1 MDCLLVV
8 EDAPSEAVLRRLV
21 SLAGHTLKVTTVFR
35 AGGFGQIK
43 SRIANFRNA
52 CHVVPHIVM
61 TDLDTYPCVPDLL
74 KDWKIGKLPDRM
86 LMRVAVRE
94 VESWLLA
101 DRDGIAK
108 LIQVPAVKIPAY
120 PDELPDPKQVL
131 LNLARKSKS
140 RRFASEFVP
149 ADGSKA
155 KHGPLYNQHL
165 TAFADKLWDSRH
177 AELASPSLKR
187 AIHRIKEFAQ
197 RLQA

>member
-1 MDCLLVV
+1 MCV
-8 EDAPSEAVLRRLV
+8 A
-21 SLAGHTLKVTTVFR
+21 KF
-35 AGGFGQIK
+35 
-43 SRIANFRNA
+43 
-52 CHVVPHIVM
+52 CHVRNTHRIQNAIEVVDFVLHYPGVEA
-61 TDLDTYPCVPDLL
+61 TDGV
-74 KDWKIGKLPDRM
+74 I
-86 LMRVAVRE
+86 
-94 VESWLLA
+94 
-101 DRDGIAK
+101 DGIAK

-149 ADGSKA
+149 VNGSKA

-187 AIHRIKEFAQ
+187 AIHRVKEFAQ

>member
-21 SLAGHTLKVTTVFR
+21 GLAGNKLNVTDVIR

-61 TDLDTYPCVPDLL
+61 TDLDAYPCPPDLL
-74 KDWKIGKLPDRM
+74 KDWKVGELPDRM

-108 LIQVPAVKIPAY
+108 TQSRGPRFPAR
-120 PDELPDPKQVL
+120 L
-131 LNLARKSKS
+131 L
-140 RRFASEFVP
+140 V
-149 ADGSKA
+149 
-155 KHGPLYNQHL
+155 GPSFFHPV
-165 TAFADKLWDSRH
+165 DSRSGRCVFDQPPTKRGTGH
-177 AELASPSLKR
+177 PLHSPV
-187 AIHRIKEFAQ
+187 
-197 RLQA
+197 